1 MLHLVTDTTAYLPA
15 ELAERWAFHT
25 VPLKVNLD
33 NNAVDEDKVAL
44 AEFYKRLEKVETAPS
59 TSQPAPGEFIR
70 LYEKLL
76 KNGDEVLSVHISS
89 GLSGTPLVAEMA
101 AREVDP
107 ERISVVDSQLTSCPL
122 AVLLYMAGEALER
135 GASRPEIAAL
145 LQEKSEACVSA
156 FLVEDLEYL
165 RKGGRING
173 AAKFL
178 GTMLNVRP
186 ILHLDKGKI
195 EPLTLTRTRKRG
207 LGQLI
212 KEVHSRVGDA
222 PVYAAVTHI
231 LCEDEAHAF
240 AERVQA
246 TLNCAHFFV
255 SETGPVI
262 GSHVGPGFIGLCAFP
277 VEQEA

>member
-15 ELAERWAFHT
+15 EITERWTIHT

-33 NNAVDEDKVAL
+33 NNAVDEDKVSL
-44 AEFYKRLEKVETAPS
+44 SEFYKRLEKVETAPS

-70 LYEKLL
+70 LYKRLL
-76 KNGDEVLSVHISS
+76 QNGDDILSIHISS

-101 AREVDP
+101 AREIDP
-107 ERISVVDSQLTSCPL
+107 ERITVIDSQLTTGPL
-122 AVLLYMAGEALER
+122 AILLYMAGEALDR
-135 GASRPEIAAL
+135 GASRQEIAQM
-145 LQEKSEACVSA
+145 LQARAKTCASA

-186 ILHLDKGKI
+186 ILYLDEGKI

-207 LGQLI
+207 IAQLI
-212 KEVHSRVGDA
+212 KEVHKHVGDA

-231 LCEDEAHAF
+231 QCEEEARAF
-240 AERVQA
+240 AERVKQ
-246 TLNCAHFFV
+246 TLNCEHFFIN
-255 SETGPVI
+255 ETGPVI
-262 GSHVGPGFIGLCAFP
+262 GSHVGPRFIGLCAFP
-277 VEQEA
+277 VEQDA